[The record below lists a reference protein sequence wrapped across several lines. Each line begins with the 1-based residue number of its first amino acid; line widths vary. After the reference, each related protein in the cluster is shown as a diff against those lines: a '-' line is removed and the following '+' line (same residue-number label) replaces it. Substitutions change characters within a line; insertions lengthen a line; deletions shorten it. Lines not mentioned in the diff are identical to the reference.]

1 MDDKLSAA
9 GADHS
14 ERRKPGALLILL
26 AIGMASGVVMALLT
40 IIGPTV
46 VDPTIVGPQRQ
57 AGPTPVPD
65 YVAVG
70 KPAPD
75 FTGETVDGATL
86 TLSDLQGSP
95 VALNFWAT
103 WCVPCTVEMPALE
116 SAAARYA
123 DQHLIVLA
131 VNAGESPAAVE
142 AFMDEYDLTFPALL
156 DRDGDILDLYGVRY
170 FPTTIWV
177 DADGVV
183 QAEHLGPLTDDLI
196 DRYVADLTGG

>member
-9 GADHS
+9 NEDHS
-14 ERRKPGALLILL
+14 ERRRPRALLVLL
-26 AIGMASGVVMALLT
+26 LIGLLSGVVMALLT
-40 IIGPTV
+40 I
-46 VDPTIVGPQRQ
+46 VGPGRQ
-57 AGPTPVPD
+57 AGLGTGQSGPTPVPD

-86 TLSDLQGSP
+86 TLSDLRGQP

-103 WCVPCTVEMPALE
+103 WCVPCAVEMPALE

-123 DQHLIVLA
+123 DQDFIVLA
-131 VNAGESPAAVE
+131 INAGESPAAVQ
-142 AFMDEYDLTFPALL
+142 AFMDEHDLTFPALL
-156 DRDGDILDLYGVRY
+156 DQDGEILDLYAVRY

-177 DADGVV
+177 DADGIV

-196 DRYVADLTGG
+196 DRYIAELIEE